1 MTVTRSLIAVSAL
14 ARLAGWTTYYEVK
27 DPTTG
32 KLYYTT
38 DLDKGKAG
46 AVTLIDEGSEAEV
59 TIQNSEIRE
68 ISKDEFRANAYKVDE
83 PAPAPAPA
91 PDPAPAAEPE
101 AEAEEPAAAE

>member
-14 ARLAGWTTYYEVK
+14 AILAGCTTYYEVK

-32 KLYYTT
+32 KAYYTT
-38 DLDKGKAG
+38 DLDKGRDG

-68 ISKDEFRANAYKVDE
+68 ISKDEFKANAYLADE
-83 PAPAPAPA
+83 PAPE
-91 PDPAPAAEPE
+91 PAPAAEPE
-101 AEAEEPAAAE
+101 AEAAEPADAE